1 MEFEIKGIRQAVFD
15 RRSVLF
21 RRGINDF
28 RIAML
33 SSRSAAEVN
42 RVLAELGVERTTVVS
57 TRSLIPEMY
66 GSRRTS

>member
-1 MEFEIKGIRQAVFD
+1 
-15 RRSVLF
+15 
-21 RRGINDF
+21 
-28 RIAML
+28 ML